1 MQSSE
6 TALRGE
12 SEPEMSDVYPV
23 LKYLSQMLCKTGKK
37 VIFFMLLMKKLERL
51 ND

>member
-12 SEPEMSDVYPV
+12 SEPEMSDVYSV
-23 LKYLSQMLCKTGKK
+23 LKYLSQKLCKTGKK
-37 VIFFMLLMKKLERL
+37 VIFFYVTDEEIREIK
-51 ND
+51 